1 MGSIGEIVRH
11 ALRSRYL
18 SLEAENQLRRLLARG
33 CNLEEIRAFVQ
44 LQAAVVDGLVTQESR
59 ERLAKQAAQRELAAL
74 S

>member
-11 ALRSRYL
+11 ALRSHYL
-18 SLEAENQLRRLLARG
+18 SLEAENQLRRLLACG
-33 CNLEEIRAFVQ
+33 CNLEETRAFTQ

-59 ERLAKQAAQRELAAL
+59 ERLAKKVAQRELAAL